1 MDSGSAHGLYIPLY
15 ACRGKNMQVGEK
27 KYPLLRKKDNLLLTF
42 TVRHIIWNAKLGNN
56 EKKHYTSIIPA
67 HFILNPKCCWTSNRL
82 NSSQEWTLVT
92 YLA

>member
-27 KYPLLRKKDNLLLTF
+27 KYHLLRKKDNLLLTF

-56 EKKHYTSIIPA
+56 EKTLH
-67 HFILNPKCCWTSNRL
+67 LNYSCTFYFKPQMLLDVK
-82 NSSQEWTLVT
+82 
-92 YLA
+92 

>member
-56 EKKHYTSIIPA
+56 EK
-67 HFILNPKCCWTSNRL
+67 
-82 NSSQEWTLVT
+82 TLPQLFLHVLFKT
-92 YLA
+92 PNVVGRQIG

>member
-42 TVRHIIWNAKLGNN
+42 TVRHIIWNAKL
-56 EKKHYTSIIPA
+56 KTLH
-67 HFILNPKCCWTSNRL
+67 LNYSCTFYFKPQMLLDVK
-82 NSSQEWTLVT
+82 
-92 YLA
+92 